1 VKGIL
6 LKNAGILKSGGV
18 IIDEL
23 CREIKKIIS
32 AERIDA
38 RLAIKKALI
47 KRFRVFKVIIKSLD
61 KRRLSSMGKKLFLKA
76 ETSKDFVFKAE
87 NNKENL

>member
-1 VKGIL
+1 MKGIL

-47 KRFRVFKVIIKSLD
+47 KRFRVFKVIIKS
-61 KRRLSSMGKKLFLKA
+61 
-76 ETSKDFVFKAE
+76 
-87 NNKENL
+87 